1 MSSPRWAA
9 GLVLAAA
16 VAVVHP
22 TLVRPALAAEP
33 IVGTW
38 ENQGAD
44 KLVVTF
50 DAGGTG
56 KMNDSAIRWSVA
68 GQKLTLVADGDTHE
82 YTFKLDG
89 DTLVVSGGDLD
100 APLTLKRKGA
110 AKKTGFGGQVKGGA
124 GTDPAPQPA
133 KKAASIL
140 GVWRGGDGSTIQF
153 TKDHL
158 KLGGNEI
165 PAEIGADEVILTG
178 RQGQKV
184 KWPYKLD
191 GDTLEITVGGQKQVW
206 QRVVMTGGSGPA
218 PEKPR
223 AKTLVG
229 KWEANDGTII
239 QFNADGTFI
248 YQGQSVAYKVADGV
262 ITINGNEWK
271 YRLDGDTLELTLP
284 GAETATLKRVGGGE
298 PGGEEPR
305 KTDEPRNDPKKDEP
319 VKGDEPKI
327 EPAKGGGNVVG
338 AWDSKDGTLF
348 LKADGTGHS
357 AKEGDFKWSIETLEG
372 KPCIKFVQGDKWLG
386 FPYTQQGDKLV
397 LGTGPTVTLTR
408 AGIAG
413 VWCGEEAV
421 LDPGNYLSF
430 TQYLVLYKDGSI
442 GYAKSEGYAS
452 RTQVTENWERFYSGG
467 EKGAEKKS
475 VGTWKQTG
483 PGTLSIKL
491 NGRDEVQARY
501 DLDKMILRV
510 PGMGKLP
517 GNEGGS
523 LDFKRK

>member
-16 VAVVHP
+16 IVV
-22 TLVRPALAAEP
+22 VVSARPALAADP
-33 IVGTW
+33 LIGTW

-50 DAGGTG
+50 DAGGAG
-56 KMNDSAIRWSVA
+56 KMNETSIKWSLA
-68 GQKLTLVADGDTHE
+68 GQKLTLVAEGDTHE
-82 YTFKLDG
+82 YTIKLDG

-100 APLTLKRKGA
+100 APMTLKRKGA
-110 AKKTGFGGQVKGGA
+110 AKKTGFGGQVKGGDRP
-124 GTDPAPQPA
+124 DPAPQNA
-133 KKAASIL
+133 KKNTSII
-140 GVWRGGDGSTIQF
+140 GHWRGGDGSTIHF
-153 TKDHL
+153 TKDTL
-158 KLGGNEI
+158 KLGGNDI
-165 PAEIGADEVILTG
+165 PAEIGPDEVVLTG

-206 QRVVMTGGSGPA
+206 QRVVMKDVGPA

-223 AKTLVG
+223 AKTLAG
-229 KWEANDGTII
+229 KWGATDGTII
-239 QFNADGTFI
+239 QFNPDGTFI
-248 YQGQSVAYKVADGV
+248 YGGQTVTYKAADGV
-262 ITINGNEWK
+262 ITINNNEWK
-271 YRLDGDTLELTLP
+271 YKLDGDSLELTLP
-284 GAETATLKRVGGGE
+284 GEPPTVLKRIGGDEGGE
-298 PGGEEPR
+298 QHAKDDGK
-305 KTDEPRNDPKKDEP
+305 KTDDAP
-319 VKGDEPKI
+319 KGDDPKI

-338 AWDSKDGTLF
+338 AWDSKEGTLF
-348 LKADGTGHS
+348 LRADGTGHS
-357 AKEGDFKWSIETLEG
+357 AKDGDFKWSLETLEG

-386 FPYTQQGDKLV
+386 LPYTQQGDKLV
-397 LGTGPTVTLTR
+397 FGTGPTVVLTR
-408 AGIAG
+408 AGVAG
-413 VWCGEEAV
+413 VWVGEEAV

-430 TQYLVLYKDGSI
+430 TQYVVLYKDGSI

-452 RTQVTENWERFYSGG
+452 RQQVTENWERFYSGG
-467 EKGAEKKS
+467 ERGAEKKS

-483 PGTLSIKL
+483 PGTLSLKL
-491 NGRDEVQARY
+491 NGREEVQARY
-501 DLDKMILRV
+501 DLDKMILRI